1 MSWRLEARRCDL
13 MFLGR
18 EEEKR
23 MLEGLNVKH
32 MEMMQE
38 KQNKIN
44 GLQDKLDTLAKY
56 KEVFVEEDRRELEK
70 TVRFTEQQV
79 VEVERKRAEEL
90 RTSAEKQV

>member
-1 MSWRLEARRCDL
+1 M

-44 GLQDKLDTLAKY
+44 GLQDKL
-56 KEVFVEEDRRELEK
+56 
-70 TVRFTEQQV
+70 TV
-79 VEVERKRAEEL
+79 
-90 RTSAEKQV
+90 